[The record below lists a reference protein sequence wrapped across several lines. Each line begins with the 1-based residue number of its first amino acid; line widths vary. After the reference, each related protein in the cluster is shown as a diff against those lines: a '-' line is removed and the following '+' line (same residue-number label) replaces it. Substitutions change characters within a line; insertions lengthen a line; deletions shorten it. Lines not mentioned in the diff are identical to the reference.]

1 MLRAVRFEKRLGFQI
16 EDRTAQL
23 LEEAK
28 PLLER
33 VSGDRIRHELDL
45 VLKANHSVEIL
56 ARLQELNLLE
66 KIHPSLYW
74 DAQLITPLEK
84 VLLSPIADGWEL
96 PSMAG
101 NIPLP
106 RFLAY
111 LVLLS
116 RIPRSQIAE
125 IAKRLRLS
133 ATMKTALLHL
143 NTINSEIHSYPT
155 LSPSRVVR
163 RLEKISPVILYAAYQ
178 ITPSIEEKKIIQK
191 YISEWK
197 KIKPFTDGHALQASS
212 IPPGPIYEKIL
223 ERLRSAWLDSEI
235 KSKKEEQ
242 NLLRDL
248 IEHYSP
254 K

>member
-1 MLRAVRFEKRLGFQI
+1 
-16 EDRTAQL
+16 
-23 LEEAK
+23 
-28 PLLER
+28 
-33 VSGDRIRHELDL
+33 
-45 VLKANHSVEIL
+45 
-56 ARLQELNLLE
+56 
-66 KIHPSLYW
+66 
-74 DAQLITPLEK
+74 
-84 VLLSPIADGWEL
+84 
-96 PSMAG
+96 
-101 NIPLP
+101 
-106 RFLAY
+106 
-111 LVLLS
+111 
-116 RIPRSQIAE
+116 
-125 IAKRLRLS
+125 
-133 ATMKTALLHL
+133 MKTALLHL
-143 NTINSEIHSYPT
+143 NTINSEIHSYPN

-178 ITPSIEEKKIIQK
+178 ISSSAEEKKIIQK